1 VADLSSAL
9 DPIILRVRPDI
20 TWRKKRSG
28 ATVCERDVPLT
39 PKRINQHLSGG
50 DAVGVCPIREGEST
64 IELALLDLDSHKGE
78 TPWEEMEKHTVR
90 VCGRLEDLGCHPIP
104 FRSSG
109 GKGVHIYLIWKEPQD
124 AYSVREFLREAIA
137 PLGFVPGTKGVAAG
151 TIEIFPKQDFV
162 PVGGSGNQFILPL
175 SGHSVPLDPLLL
187 YAPVTREDALAIEWK
202 FSKPVPLRQR
212 PVIERVERRQHY
224 SGNLETLKQAL
235 ESIDPDEDYDTWLK
249 IGMALHLES
258 DAQQEGLDLWDEW
271 SSEGSTYPGYEELEK
286 KWRSFKTTKGVAV
299 TAGFIKNLAEN
310 KGWHEDYSGDFE
322 DVSDPNIPY
331 EPPKEKHLRYTRIR
345 ADEFTKRPPIKWLI
359 KKILPRGET
368 MAYGA
373 SIAGKTFVMLDIAC
387 HIAMGMDWNGY
398 KTTRGKVVYIC
409 AEGAGGFTSRLK
421 AWAQH
426 HKVSLKELGD
436 WLTVIPETP
445 NFLDE
450 KDVHYLTKRIKEQGM
465 PVDLVIVDT
474 LAQVTAG
481 ADENSGKDMGLA
493 LRLTK
498 MLANTLK
505 CAYCLVHHT
514 GKDETRGA
522 RGWSGMKGQL
532 DALLYIYREEH
543 RRVFWVDKMK
553 DDRDNFG
560 FDFSLKLEVVG
571 TDEDGDPIESCYVS
585 YTGDTAVKKQTQKK
599 RGTWEDLVMKAIDTL
614 EMSGMAT
621 TIETVLEEV
630 KISTPH
636 DKSKKDRRREYCVR
650 ALQSLVKDNVIT
662 INGESITNEY
672 NKD

>member
-1 VADLSSAL
+1 MADLSSVL

-20 TWRKKRSG
+20 TWKKRHNG
-28 ATVCERDVPLT
+28 KTVCERDVPLT
-39 PKRINQHLSGG
+39 PARIQEHLNGG
-50 DAVGVCPIREGEST
+50 SALGVCPIKENEST
-64 IELALLDLDSHKGE
+64 TELALLDLDSHKGE
-78 TPWEEMEKHTVR
+78 TPWEQMEKHTVN
-90 VCGRLEDLGCHPIP
+90 VCERLERAGCNPIA

-109 GKGVHIYLIWKEPQD
+109 GKGVHIYVVWEKPQD
-124 AYSVREFLREAIA
+124 AYSVREFLRKVIE

-175 SGHSVPLDPLLL
+175 SGQSVPLDPMLL
-187 YAPVTREDALAIEWK
+187 YAPITREDALHIDWK
-202 FSKPVPLRQR
+202 VSKPVPVLQR
-212 PVIERVERRQHY
+212 PIIERVERRQHY
-224 SGNLETLKQAL
+224 SGNLETLRQAL
-235 ESIDPDEDYDTWLK
+235 ESIDPDEDYETWLK

-258 DAQQEGLDLWDEW
+258 EAGQEGLDLWDAW
-271 SSEGSTYPGYEELEK
+271 SSEGKTYPGYEELEK
-286 KWRSFKTTKGVAV
+286 KWRSFKISKGIAV

-310 KGWHEDYSGDFE
+310 KGWHEDYSSDFE
-322 DVSDPNIPY
+322 DISDPNAPVA
-331 EPPKEKHLRYTRIR
+331 EKKPKVERYTRIR
-345 ADEFTKRPPIKWLI
+345 ADDFTKRPSVKWII
-359 KKILPRGET
+359 KKIFPRGET

-398 KTTRGKVVYIC
+398 KTTRGKIVYIC

-426 HKVSLKELGD
+426 HKVNLKELGD

-450 KDVHYLTKRIKEQGM
+450 QDVHYLTKRIKEQGM

-532 DALLYIYREEH
+532 DALFYIFRENEK
-543 RRVFWVDKMK
+543 RTFWLDKMK

-560 FDFSLKLEVVG
+560 FDFSLKTEIVG
-571 TDEDGDPIESCYVS
+571 NDEDGDPIESCFVDYI
-585 YTGDTAVKKQTQKK
+585 GGTAVKKRQDKK
-599 RGTWEDLVMKAIDTL
+599 RGTWEDLVMKTIDGL
-614 EMSGMAT
+614 EVAGMDL
-621 TIETVLEEV
+621 TIEAILSEI

-636 DKSKKDRRREYCVR
+636 DKMKKDRRREYSIR
-650 ALQSLVKDNVIT
+650 ALQSLVKDGDIT
-662 INGESITNEY
+662 INGDRVVNEY
-672 NKD
+672 NSD